1 MDRVK
6 KILAIISVILIAE
19 SLVYA
24 EGDGTHSGYT
34 PYSVYG
40 IGNLQSPG
48 SAFNMSMGGI
58 GVATRNK
65 RFMNILNPASV
76 TARDT
81 LSFMAD
87 LSVSGRFSYFGQGDV
102 KSVHNTFNI
111 NDFALS
117 FPVYR
122 SSAMMIGIAPY
133 SNVGYDF
140 STYTTDPQRLAL
152 QGLSTESA
160 KGNGGIYQVFVGAG
174 VTFWKRLSI
183 GAEYIFYFGKIS
195 RKVSIDYDAAD
206 MLDQESGYIIQT
218 RAHGAMFGLQYEQ
231 PLGKRSSL
239 TFGATYRLKTRLG
252 GHLTDY
258 SYASDGSSTD
268 TLRFVESRMQK
279 DAKLFLGDEIG
290 VGVNYRY
297 GDILN
302 IEFDYTRSDWRKSG
316 FSNTSSSVYNAFSN
330 IIDSDN
336 VFSSGVAHS
345 FRLGA
350 EYTPGRNDIRYYYK
364 RCTYRAGAYYT
375 TSYYRFNNVPVNSFG
390 ITVGATLPIFKG
402 YNGLTLGAE
411 YGQSGSKKNG
421 GILERYF
428 GLNLGFNIF
437 DIWFQKPRY
446 E

>member
-6 KILAIISVILIAE
+6 KIIAILSVILIAE
-19 SLVYA
+19 SLAFA

-40 IGNLQSPG
+40 VGNLQSPG

-111 NDFALS
+111 NDFTLS

-122 SSAMMIGIAPY
+122 SSAMMVGIAPY

-160 KGNGGIYQVFVGAG
+160 KGHGGIYQLFVGAG

-195 RKVSIDYDAAD
+195 RKVSIDYDASD
-206 MLDQESGYIIQT
+206 MLDQESGYTIQA

-258 SYASDGSSTD
+258 SFSSDGSSTD
-268 TLRFVESRMQK
+268 TLRFNESRLNK
-279 DAKLFLGDEIG
+279 SAKLYLGDEIG
-290 VGVNYRY
+290 VGINYRY

-316 FSNTSSSVYNAFSN
+316 FSDTSSSVYNAFSN
-330 IIDSDN
+330 IIDANN

-375 TSYYRFNNVPVNSFG
+375 TSYYRFNDVPVNSFG
-390 ITVGATLPIFKG
+390 ITIGATLPIFKG

-411 YGQSGSKKNG
+411 YGQSGSKKNN

>member
-6 KILAIISVILIAE
+6 KILLLLSVILLAE
-19 SLVYA
+19 ASA
-24 EGDGTHSGYT
+24 FADDEGTYSGYT

-40 IGNLQSPG
+40 VGSLHPPG
-48 SAFNMSMGGI
+48 SAFNMSMGGVGI
-58 GVATRNK
+58 ATRNK

-87 LSVSGRFSYFGQGDV
+87 FSANGHFSYFRQGDV

-122 SSAMMIGIAPY
+122 SSAMMLGIAPY

-140 STYTTDPQRLAL
+140 STVTTDPSRLAL

-160 KGNGGIYQVFVGAG
+160 KGHGGLYQVFVGAG

-183 GAEYIFYFGKIS
+183 GAEYIFYFGKLD

-206 MLDQESGYIIQT
+206 MLDQESGYIIQA

-231 PLGKRSSL
+231 PLGKRSAL
-239 TFGATYRLKTRLG
+239 TFGATYRLRARMR

-258 SYASDGSSTD
+258 SFASDGTSTD
-268 TLRFVESRMQK
+268 TLRFNESLLQK

-290 VGVNYRY
+290 VGVSYRY
-297 GDILN
+297 GDMLTL
-302 IEFDYTRSDWRKSG
+302 EFDYTRSDWKNSG
-316 FSNTSSSVYNAFSN
+316 FSNTSSSIYNAFSN
-330 IIDSDN
+330 IIDADN
-336 VFSSGVAHS
+336 VFSSGVSNS
-345 FRLGA
+345 FRFGA
-350 EYTPGRNDIRYYYK
+350 EYTPGRNDIRYYWK

-375 TSYYRFNNVPVNSFG
+375 TSYYRFNGKPINSFG
-390 ITVGATLPIFKG
+390 ITLGATLPIFKA
-402 YNGLTLGAE
+402 YNGLTLGVE
-411 YGQSGSKKNG
+411 YGQSGSMKNN

-428 GLNLGFNIF
+428 GFNLGFNIF

>member
-1 MDRVK
+1 MK
-6 KILAIISVILIAE
+6 KILVLAVALLLGGAAAH
-19 SLVYA
+19 A
-24 EGDGTHSGYT
+24 EGDGTFSGYT

-40 IGNLQSPG
+40 VGLLNSEG
-48 SAFNMSMGGI
+48 CAFNASMGGVGI
-58 GVATRNK
+58 ATRNK
-65 RFMNILNPASV
+65 RFMNFLNPASV

-87 LSVSGRFSYFGQGDV
+87 FSVSGRFSYYGQGNL
-102 KSVHNTFNI
+102 KSAHNTFNI

-117 FPVYR
+117 FPIYR
-122 SSAMMIGIAPY
+122 SSAMMIGIAPF

-140 STYTTDPQRLAL
+140 STTTTDPVRLAL
-152 QGLSTESA
+152 QGASTERA
-160 KGNGGIYQVFVGAG
+160 KGNGGLYQVFAGAG

-195 RKVSIDYDAAD
+195 RKVSIDYDEAA
-206 MLDQESGYIIQT
+206 MLDQESGYTIQA
-218 RAHGAMFGLQYEQ
+218 RAHGAKFGLQYEQ
-231 PLGKRSSL
+231 PIGKRSSL
-239 TFGATYRLKTRLG
+239 ILGATYRMQARMR

-258 SYASDGSSTD
+258 SFASDGSSTD
-268 TLRFVESRMQK
+268 TLRFKEYLIHK

-290 VGVNYRY
+290 VGASYKY
-297 GDILN
+297 GDMLVF
-302 IEFDYTRSDWRKSG
+302 EFDYTRSNWKASG
-316 FSNTSSSVYNAFSN
+316 FSNTSTGVYNAFSN
-330 IIDSDN
+330 IIDENN
-336 VFSSGVAHS
+336 VFSSGIAHS
-345 FRLGA
+345 FRFGA

-375 TSYYRFNNVPVNSFG
+375 TSYYRFNDRPVNSWG
-390 ITVGATLPIFKG
+390 ITFGATLPIFKA

-411 YGQSGSKKNG
+411 VGQSGTKKDG
-421 GILERYF
+421 GIRETYF

>member
-1 MDRVK
+1 MDRVR
-6 KILAIISVILIAE
+6 KILLLLSVILIAE
-19 SLVYA
+19 AAAYA
-24 EGDGTHSGYT
+24 DGDGTYSGYT

-40 IGNLQSPG
+40 VGELHPPG
-48 SAFNMSMGGI
+48 SAFNMSMGGVGI
-58 GVATRNK
+58 ATRNK
-65 RFMNILNPASV
+65 RFMNILNPAAV

-87 LSVSGRFSYFGQGDV
+87 FSVSGRFSYFGQGCV

-160 KGNGGIYQVFVGAG
+160 TGHGGLYQVFVGAG

-183 GAEYIFYFGKIS
+183 GAEYIFYFGKIN
-195 RKVSIDYDAAD
+195 RKVSIDYDDAS
-206 MLDQESGYIIQT
+206 MLDQESGYIIQA

-231 PLGKRSSL
+231 PIGKRSAL
-239 TFGATYRLKTRLG
+239 TFGATYRMKARMG

-258 SYASDGSSTD
+258 SFASDGTSTD
-268 TLRFVESRMQK
+268 TLRFDQYRLQK
-279 DAKLFLGDEIG
+279 DAKILLGDEIG
-290 VGVNYRY
+290 AGISYRY
-297 GDILN
+297 GDILTL
-302 IEFDYTRSDWRKSG
+302 EFNYTHSDWRNSG
-316 FSNTSSSVYNAFSN
+316 FSNTSGTVYNAFSN
-330 IIDSDN
+330 IIDAGN

-350 EYTPGRNDIRYYYK
+350 EYTPSRNDIRYYYK

-375 TSYYRFNNVPVNSFG
+375 TSYYRFNNRPVNSFG
-390 ITVGATLPIFKG
+390 ITLGATLPIFKA
-402 YNGLTLGAE
+402 YNGLTLSAE
-411 YGQSGSKKNG
+411 YGQSGSPKNG
-421 GILERYF
+421 GIIERYF